1 MTQPIP
7 PQTIGLD
14 PQDASDV
21 NRQVGTHLRQFVE
34 LKETIGHDQDWL
46 LGADL
51 KGSPYFFSDTQETD
65 IKTAVSQLDAALDA
79 VDMTFINRLTG
90 LF

>member
-1 MTQPIP
+1 MTQPAP
-7 PQTIGLD
+7 PSTIGLD
-14 PQDASDV
+14 PQTADDV

-51 KGSPYFFSDTQETD
+51 TISPYFFSESQSTD
-65 IKTAVSQLDAALDA
+65 IKTAISQLDTALDA

>member
-1 MTQPIP
+1 MTQPTP
-7 PQTIGLD
+7 PDTIGLD
-14 PQDASDV
+14 PRTADEV
-21 NRQVGTHLRQFVE
+21 NQQIGTHLRAFVDI
-34 LKETIGHDQDWL
+34 KETIGHDQDWL

-51 KGSPYFFSDTQETD
+51 TQPPYSFEADQQTT
-65 IKTAVSQLDAALDA
+65 IKTAIAQLDAALDQ